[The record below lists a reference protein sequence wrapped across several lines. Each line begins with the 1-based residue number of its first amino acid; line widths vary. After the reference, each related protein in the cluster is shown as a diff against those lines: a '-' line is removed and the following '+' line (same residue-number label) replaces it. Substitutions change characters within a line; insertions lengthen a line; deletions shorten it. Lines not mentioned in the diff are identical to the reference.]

1 MTEERGKIDQNIAQS
16 MQNRVLST
24 FIFLFFNDGEFLEAP
39 YIIMLSSLAFIFILG
54 LGLASIVEKLRL
66 PRLVGMLIAG
76 MALGPFALDLVAPS
90 IIDISLDIR
99 KMALIVI
106 LIRAG
111 LALNLKEL
119 KQVGRP
125 AILMSFIPACFEML
139 VVVLAAPALLGIS
152 KLDAAIVGVVLAAV
166 SPAVIVPKMLNLMD
180 KKIGTNKSIPQ
191 MIMSAGT
198 IDDLFLITLFTV
210 FTGMAMGDEFTT
222 ASLGTVPIAVI
233 TGLIVGIIVGYG
245 LCIFFRKYHIRDS
258 IKVIIIMA
266 ISFLLV
272 TLEGLLEEIIPFSG
286 LLAVMALGI
295 ALLQF
300 YAKLAFRLSDKFAK
314 IWIVAEILL
323 FVLVGVS
330 LDINYALSAGLPVVA
345 LIFLALIG
353 RMVGVYLSLL
363 GTKLNYKEKLFCMLA
378 YIPKA
383 TVQAA
388 IGSIPLAI
396 GLDCGA
402 IVLTVAVL
410 SILITAPL
418 GAFAIDLT
426 YKKLLTK
433 DSL

>member
-1 MTEERGKIDQNIAQS
+1 

>member
-1 MTEERGKIDQNIAQS
+1 
-16 MQNRVLST
+16 
-24 FIFLFFNDGEFLEAP
+24 
-39 YIIMLSSLAFIFILG
+39 MLTSLAFIFILG

-66 PRLVGMLIAG
+66 PRLVGMLISG
-76 MALGPFALDLVAPS
+76 IIIGPYALDLIAPS

-111 LALNLKEL
+111 LALNIQEL

-125 AILMSFIPACFEML
+125 AILMSFVPACFEML
-139 VVVLAAPALLGIS
+139 VVVLIAPSLLGIS
-152 KLDAAIVGVVLAAV
+152 RLDAAIVGVVLAAV
-166 SPAVIVPKMLNLMD
+166 SPAVIVPKMLNLME
-180 KKIGTNKSIPQ
+180 KKIGTSKSIPQ

-210 FTGMAMGDEFTT
+210 FTGMAMGGEFTFS
-222 ASLGTVPIAVI
+222 SLATVPIAVI
-233 TGLIVGIIVGYG
+233 TGLIIGLIVGYI
-245 LCIFFRKYHIRDS
+245 LCQYFKKYHIRDS
-258 IKVIIIMA
+258 IKVIIIMS
-266 ISFLLV
+266 ISFFLV
-272 TLEGLLEEIIPFSG
+272 TLEHILEGIVPFSG

-300 YAKLAFRLSDKFAK
+300 YAKLASRLSNKFSK

-330 LDINYALSAGLPVVA
+330 LDINYALSAGLPVII
-345 LIFLALIG
+345 LIFTALIG
-353 RMVGVYLSLL
+353 RMVGVYISLL
-363 GTKLNYKEKLFCMLA
+363 GTKLNSKEKLFCMLA

-388 IGSIPLAI
+388 IGSIPI
-396 GLDCGA
+396 SMGLDCGP
-402 IVLTVAVL
+402 IVLTVAVI

-418 GAFAIDLT
+418 GAFAIDRT
-426 YKKLLTK
+426 YDKLLI
-433 DSL
+433 SEN